1 MNIRKIKLIVLM
13 MTIAIIFTAC
23 GKKTK
28 ENKENNTVVEDNK
41 IQIIATLF
49 PQYDFI
55 KAVGKDKVEVS
66 LLLSPGVESH
76 SYEPTPQDMVNIRKA
91 DMFVYTSELM
101 EPWAVKI
108 SDTIEKKEVLIVD
121 ASKGISFMAEDHA
134 HEEEHA
140 HEDEHSHEEDN
151 HEEEHDHGG
160 TDPHIW
166 LDPTLAQ
173 KMVDNIAEALVKID
187 KTNEEFYLANAKE
200 YKKQLDILDKEFQD
214 TFSRTKS
221 NKIIYGGHFA
231 FGYFAERYGLE
242 YISPYKGFSPDAEP
256 TPRMIIDLINTI
268 NEAGIKA
275 IYHEELIDPKVA
287 KILADE
293 TGAKMLLLHGAHN
306 LSKEELD
313 SNITYL
319 EIMRGNM
326 NRLKEGLGY
335 E

>member
-1 MNIRKIKLIVLM
+1 MNIRKIKLIILMLAVAVL
-13 MTIAIIFTAC
+13 FTAC
-23 GKKTK
+23 GNKTENKK
-28 ENKENNTVVEDNK
+28 ENENIVENSK

-55 KAVGKDKVEVS
+55 KAVGKEKVEVS

-91 DMFVYTSELM
+91 DIFVYTSEIM

-108 SDTIEKKEVLIVD
+108 AESVDKKEVLTLDV
-121 ASKGISFMAEDHA
+121 SKGIKLIEDDHS
-134 HEEEHA
+134 HEEE
-140 HEDEHSHEEDN
+140 DHEEDN
-151 HEEEHDHGG
+151 HNHGG

-166 LDPTLAQ
+166 LNPVLAQ
-173 KMVDNIAEALVKID
+173 KMVDNIADALVKLD

-200 YKKQLDILDKEFQD
+200 YKKQLEILDKEFKE
-214 TFSRTKS
+214 TFSRTAS

-256 TPRMIIDLINTI
+256 TPRMIIELIKTI
-268 NEAGIKA
+268 NESDIKA

-306 LSKEELD
+306 LSKEELN

-326 NRLKEGLGY
+326 KRLKEGLGY